1 MAFSSKNKF
10 FTLEVC
16 SLPKFETLKQQ
27 FGRKRWEHKN
37 HLIIYLSYRM
47 YQVCRLLLLSSII
60 FLNYFRPSSPPF
72 CSICLPIGLK
82 FVVPKFVFLFKAN
95 FWVHVLF
102 TKRNYKSYPL
112 SHVLTHMCHLHFLP
126 CSEIIDNIYLQC
138 TVIVQC
144 TMYHILQVIVCRPC
158 TVYIKI

>member
-102 TKRNYKSYPL
+102 TQRNYKSYPL
-112 SHVLTHMCHLHFLP
+112 SHVAPQSFCSQKTDFSNKFIRHFFKVTQFLSFHNNSHKDDILLFF
-126 CSEIIDNIYLQC
+126 CSNW
-138 TVIVQC
+138 
-144 TMYHILQVIVCRPC
+144 
-158 TVYIKI
+158 